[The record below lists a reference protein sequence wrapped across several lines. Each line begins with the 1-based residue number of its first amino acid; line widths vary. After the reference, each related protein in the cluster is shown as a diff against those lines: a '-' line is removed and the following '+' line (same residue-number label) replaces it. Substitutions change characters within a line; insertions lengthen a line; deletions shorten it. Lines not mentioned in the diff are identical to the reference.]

1 MVIIRFA
8 DVLLMAAELKRDAA
22 PMNRVRARVGL
33 DPVTY
38 SDEALRDERLGNL
51 LLRVYGIMICFVG
64 VLRQKF

>member
-1 MVIIRFA
+1 
-8 DVLLMAAELKRDAA
+8 MAAELKRDAA

-38 SDEALRDERLGNL
+38 SDEALRDERHWELA
-51 LLRVYGIMICFVG
+51 LRVYGIMICFVG